1 LRRLILRNFKK
12 LFEKEDE
19 RDWQEI
25 MERETKERRYK
36 KFKKGRWD
44 FQHNDNKQGP
54 KISC

>member
-1 LRRLILRNFKK
+1 MRNFKT
-12 LFEKEDE
+12 LYEKEDE

-44 FQHNDNKQGP
+44 YQHNDNKQDP
-54 KISC
+54 RFLVNR